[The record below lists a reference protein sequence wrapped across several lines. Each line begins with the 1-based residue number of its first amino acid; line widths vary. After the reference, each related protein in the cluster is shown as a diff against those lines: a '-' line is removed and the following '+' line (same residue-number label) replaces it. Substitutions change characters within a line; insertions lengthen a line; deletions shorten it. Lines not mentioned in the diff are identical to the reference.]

1 MKPNIVLYRKI
12 PDDLFARLQEQCQVT
27 FFDGIN
33 ADNRAAFIEALA
45 EAEGVIGTGVKFTD
59 ELMAAAP
66 KLKAAST
73 ITVGY
78 DDFDVA
84 KLSERGVA
92 LMHTPG
98 VLTETTADT
107 IFTLVLCAA
116 RRITELAE
124 KVKNGEWQSSIGPD
138 WYGANVHG
146 KTIGILG
153 MGRIGYAVAKRAH
166 FGFDMNVIYYN
177 RSAKPEAEQQLNAR
191 RCSLDEVL
199 KEADFVCN
207 VLPLTPETHHIINR
221 DTLAKMKPSA
231 FLINGGRGAS
241 VDEAALVEA
250 LKSGGIQGAGLDVFE
265 KEPLP
270 VNSELLTLPNVVALP
285 HIGSATHET
294 RYAMSKLA
302 VENLLAALNGDL
314 SKNCVNPSVIQ

>member
-1 MKPNIVLYRKI
+1 MKPNVVLYRKI
-12 PDDLFARLQEQCQVT
+12 PDDLLAKLQEQCQVT

-33 ADNRAAFIEALA
+33 ADNRAAFIKALA
-45 EAEGVIGTGVKFTD
+45 EAEGVIGVGVKFTD
-59 ELMAAAP
+59 EVLAAAP
-66 KLKAAST
+66 KLRAAST
-73 ITVGY
+73 ISVGY
-78 DDFDVA
+78 DDFDLA
-84 KLSERGVA
+84 KLSARSIA

-116 RRITELAE
+116 RRITELAD
-124 KVKNGEWQSSIGPD
+124 KVKNGEWQGSIGPD
-138 WYGANVHG
+138 WYGSNVHG

-199 KEADFVCN
+199 AEADFVCN
-207 VLPLTPETHHIINR
+207 VLPLMPETRHIINR
-221 DTLAKMKPSA
+221 ETLAKMKPSA
-231 FLINGGRGAS
+231 FFINGGRGAS
-241 VDEAALVEA
+241 VDEAALVDA
-250 LKSGGIQGAGLDVFE
+250 LKSGVIKGAGLDVFE
-265 KEPLP
+265 TEPLP
-270 VNSELLTLPNVVALP
+270 VSSELLSLPNVVALP

-294 RYAMSKLA
+294 RYEMSKMA
-302 VENLLAALNGDL
+302 VENLLAALSGDH
-314 SKNCVNPSVIQ
+314 SKNCVNP

>member
-1 MKPNIVLYRKI
+1 MKPNVVLYRKI
-12 PDDLFARLQEQCQVT
+12 PDDLFALLKQQCQVT
-27 FFDGIN
+27 FFDGVN
-33 ADNRAAFIEALA
+33 ADNRAAFIQALA

-59 ELMAAAP
+59 ELMALAP

-73 ITVGY
+73 ISVGY

-84 KLSERGVA
+84 KLSELGVA

-116 RRITELAE
+116 RRITELAT

-138 WYGANVHG
+138 WYGSNVHG

-177 RSAKPEAEQQLNAR
+177 RSTKPEAEQQLNAR
-191 RCSLDEVL
+191 RCSLDDVL
-199 KEADFVCN
+199 AEADFVCN
-207 VLPLTPETHHIINR
+207 VLPLMPETRHIINR

-231 FLINGGRGAS
+231 FFINGGRGAS

-250 LKSGGIQGAGLDVFE
+250 LKSGVIKGAGLDVFE

-294 RYAMSKLA
+294 RYEMSKLA
-302 VENLLAALNGDL
+302 VENLLAALNGDR
-314 SKNCVNPSVIQ
+314 SKNCVNPK

>member
-27 FFDGIN
+27 FFNGIN

-66 KLKAAST
+66 KLRAAST

-124 KVKNGEWQSSIGPD
+124 KVKNGEWHSSIGPD

-177 RSAKPEAEQQLNAR
+177 RSAKPEAEQNLNAR

-231 FLINGGRGAS
+231 FFINGGRGAS

-302 VENLLAALNGDL
+302 VENLLAALNGDR
-314 SKNCVNPSVIQ
+314 SKNCVNPSVTQ

>member
-33 ADNRAAFIEALA
+33 ADNRAAFIKALA

-138 WYGANVHG
+138 WYGSNVHG

-177 RSAKPEAEQQLNAR
+177 RSAKPDAEQQLNAR

-199 KEADFVCN
+199 AEADFVCN
-207 VLPLTPETHHIINR
+207 VLPLMPETRHIINR
-221 DTLAKMKPSA
+221 DSLEKMKPTA
-231 FLINGGRGAS
+231 FFINGGRGAS

-250 LKSGGIQGAGLDVFE
+250 LKSGVIKGAGLDVFE

-270 VNSELLTLPNVVALP
+270 MNSELLTLPNVIALP
-285 HIGSATHET
+285 HIGSASHET
-294 RYAMSKLA
+294 RYDMSKLA

-314 SKNCVNPSVIQ
+314 TKNCVNPK

>member
-1 MKPNIVLYRKI
+1 MKPNVVLYRKI
-12 PDDLFARLQEQCQVT
+12 PDDLLAKLQEQCQVT

-33 ADNRAAFIEALA
+33 ADNRAAFIKALA
-45 EAEGVIGTGVKFTD
+45 EAEGVIGVGVKFTD
-59 ELMAAAP
+59 EVLAAAP
-66 KLKAAST
+66 KLRAAST
-73 ITVGY
+73 ISVGY
-78 DDFDVA
+78 DDFDLA
-84 KLSERGVA
+84 KLSARSIA

-116 RRITELAE
+116 RRITELAD
-124 KVKNGEWQSSIGPD
+124 KVKNGEWQGSIGPD
-138 WYGANVHG
+138 WYGSNVHG

-199 KEADFVCN
+199 AEADFVCN
-207 VLPLTPETHHIINR
+207 VLPLMPETRHIINR
-221 DTLAKMKPSA
+221 ESLAKMKPSA
-231 FLINGGRGAS
+231 FFINGGRGAS
-241 VDEAALVEA
+241 VDEAALVDA
-250 LKSGGIQGAGLDVFE
+250 LKSGVIKGAGLDVFE
-265 KEPLP
+265 TEPLP
-270 VNSELLTLPNVVALP
+270 VSSELLSLPNVVALP

-294 RYAMSKLA
+294 RYEMSKMA
-302 VENLLAALNGDL
+302 VENLLAALSGDH
-314 SKNCVNPSVIQ
+314 SKNCVNP

>member
-1 MKPNIVLYRKI
+1 MKPNVVLYRKI
-12 PDDLFARLQEQCQVT
+12 PDDLLAKLQEQCQVT

-33 ADNRAAFIEALA
+33 ADNRAAFIDALA

-138 WYGANVHG
+138 WYGSNVHG

-166 FGFDMNVIYYN
+166 LGFDMSVIYYN
-177 RSAKPEAEQQLNAR
+177 RSAKPAAEQQLNAR

-199 KEADFVCN
+199 KEADFICN

-221 DTLAKMKPSA
+221 DSLAKMKSSA
-231 FLINGGRGAS
+231 FFINGGRGAS
-241 VDEAALVEA
+241 VDEIALIGA
-250 LKSGGIQGAGLDVFE
+250 LKSGVIKGAGLDVFE

-270 VNSELLTLPNVVALP
+270 VSSELLSLPNIIALP

-294 RYAMSKLA
+294 RYEMSKLA

>member
-33 ADNRAAFIEALA
+33 ADNRAAFIKALA

-124 KVKNGEWQSSIGPD
+124 KVKTGEWQSSIGPD
-138 WYGANVHG
+138 WYGSNVHG

-177 RSAKPEAEQQLNAR
+177 RSAKLEAEQQLNAR

-199 KEADFVCN
+199 AEADFVCN
-207 VLPLTPETHHIINR
+207 VLPLMPETHHIINR
-221 DTLAKMKPSA
+221 DSLAKMKPSA
-231 FLINGGRGAS
+231 FFINGGRGAS

-250 LKSGGIQGAGLDVFE
+250 LKSAVIKGAGLDVFE

-270 VNSELLTLPNVVALP
+270 MNSELLTLPNVIALP

-294 RYAMSKLA
+294 RYEMSKLA

-314 SKNCVNPSVIQ
+314 TKNCVNPK

>member
-1 MKPNIVLYRKI
+1 MKPNVVLYRKI
-12 PDDLFARLQEQCQVT
+12 PDDLLAKLQEQCQVT

-33 ADNRAAFIEALA
+33 ADNRAAFIKALA
-45 EAEGVIGTGVKFTD
+45 EAEGVIGVGVKFTD
-59 ELMAAAP
+59 EVLAAAP
-66 KLKAAST
+66 KLRAAST
-73 ITVGY
+73 ISVGY

-84 KLSERGVA
+84 KLSARSIA

-116 RRITELAE
+116 RRITELAD
-124 KVKNGEWQSSIGPD
+124 KVKNGEWQGSIGPD
-138 WYGANVHG
+138 WYGSNVHG

-199 KEADFVCN
+199 AEADFVCN
-207 VLPLTPETHHIINR
+207 VLPLMPETRHIINR
-221 DTLAKMKPSA
+221 ETLAKMKPSA
-231 FLINGGRGAS
+231 FFINGGRGAS
-241 VDEAALVEA
+241 VDEAALVDA
-250 LKSGGIQGAGLDVFE
+250 LKSGVIKGAGLDVFE
-265 KEPLP
+265 TEPLP
-270 VNSELLTLPNVVALP
+270 VSSELLSLPNVVALP

-294 RYAMSKLA
+294 RYEMSKMA
-302 VENLLAALNGDL
+302 VENLLAALNGDR
-314 SKNCVNPSVIQ
+314 SKNCVNP